1 MNQYIEY
8 VINEYFLKN
17 NNNMIK
23 QLVETYYYDN
33 VISLVENEEQGTLD
47 RELSGMDN
55 DLSKYIRPNTPIIYA
70 FTTNMM
76 KSAVKIG
83 FTTQGA

>member
-1 MNQYIEY
+1 
-8 VINEYFLKN
+8 
-17 NNNMIK
+17 MIK